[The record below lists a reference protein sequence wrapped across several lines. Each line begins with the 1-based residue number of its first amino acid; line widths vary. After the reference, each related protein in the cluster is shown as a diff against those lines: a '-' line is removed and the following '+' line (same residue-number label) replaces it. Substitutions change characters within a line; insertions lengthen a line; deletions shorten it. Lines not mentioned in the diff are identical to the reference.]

1 MPYWTKG
8 VVTFRASNPNT
19 ILINPATDYQVIHD
33 AVKYTI
39 FVGTLINSESKKY
52 LADHSFEIH
61 RLSLEPL
68 LIRAAFNNT
77 CLRIAI
83 NDDEKVTE
91 VEIPARS

>member
-8 VVTFRASNPNT
+8 VVTFRASTPST
-19 ILINPATDYQVIHD
+19 ILINPTTDYQVIHD

-39 FVGTLINSESKKY
+39 FVATPVNNECQNY
-52 LADHSFEIH
+52 RADHPFEIL

-83 NDDEKVTE
+83 NDGDKVTE

>member
-39 FVGTLINSESKKY
+39 FVGTPNSESKNIG
-52 LADHSFEIH
+52 LII
-61 RLSLEPL
+61 L
-68 LIRAAFNNT
+68 LRFIVYHWNR
-77 CLRIAI
+77 C
-83 NDDEKVTE
+83 
-91 VEIPARS
+91 